1 MLANSGLAFFSSN
14 QSAVYRSGP
23 STRLQVGAEAAEG
36 DEAQDRDLH
45 QQQRLRAKAQ
55 PGRGGQ
61 APGHDEGC

>member
-1 MLANSGLAFFSSN
+1 MH
-14 QSAVYRSGP
+14 RSGP

-61 APGHDEGC
+61 APGHDEGCRLA